1 MRKIETGRA
10 GSQIYLTM
18 NNCFMRPRAHIKIWN
33 MQEFWRTEKHERV
46 SGDVAGTSS
55 VLCVT
60 NTAQRTIDLD

>member
-18 NNCFMRPRAHIKIWN
+18 NSFMRPRAHIEIWN

-46 SGDVAGTSS
+46 SGDVAKTST

-60 NTAQRTIDLD
+60 NTAQHTLD

>member
-18 NNCFMRPRAHIKIWN
+18 NNCFMRPRAHIEIWN
-33 MQEFWRTEKHERV
+33 MQEFWRIEKHERV
-46 SGDVAGTSS
+46 PGDVAGTSS

-60 NTAQRTIDLD
+60 NTAQRTID

>member
-18 NNCFMRPRAHIKIWN
+18 NNCLMRPRAHIKIWN
-33 MQEFWRTEKHERV
+33 MQEFWRTEIDERV
-46 SGDVAGTSS
+46 SGDVAGTST

-60 NTAQRTIDLD
+60 NTAQHTLD